1 MSKSVVC
8 LSELGDRL
16 KAPAPKRESPPSVHR
31 LRVLNELSADGWE
44 MLDRPLGD
52 GRVGTGVGWSF
63 RRRVL

>member
-63 RRRVL
+63 RRRVP